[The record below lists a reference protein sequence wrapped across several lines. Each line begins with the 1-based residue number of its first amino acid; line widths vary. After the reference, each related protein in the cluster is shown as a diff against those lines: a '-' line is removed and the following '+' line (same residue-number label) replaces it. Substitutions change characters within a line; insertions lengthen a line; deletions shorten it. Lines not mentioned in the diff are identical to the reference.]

1 MEQAANATEVIAKID
16 SKCRSCIPVEIREQI
31 GNSVTLKR
39 PPEGFLLLP
48 GKHLDAVEIPK
59 M

>member
-1 MEQAANATEVIAKID
+1 MEQVTNATEVIAKID
-16 SKCRSCIPVEIREQI
+16 SKSRICIPAEIREQI

-39 PPEGFLLLP
+39 PPKGFLLLP